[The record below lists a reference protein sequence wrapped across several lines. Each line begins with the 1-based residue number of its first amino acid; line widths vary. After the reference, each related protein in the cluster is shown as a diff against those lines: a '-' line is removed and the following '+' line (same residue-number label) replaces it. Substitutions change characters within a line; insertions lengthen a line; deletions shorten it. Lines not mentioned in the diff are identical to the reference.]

1 ARAAGPGHPR
11 GARGGDRGGRLQPAR
26 LCPARRRTRLLLQAL
41 RRLRPRRPALPARG
55 RRHDQADRAGRAQH
69 LVLPQMPEVT
79 EPRGTRLFRLAF
91 WAAALLAFVMAVL
104 PQPQLPTAPSD
115 KLLHVLA
122 FATLSLLGC
131 LAFPRVSLLKLAVAL
146 SAFGALIEVVQAIPG
161 LN

>member
-1 ARAAGPGHPR
+1 
-11 GARGGDRGGRLQPAR
+11 
-26 LCPARRRTRLLLQAL
+26 
-41 RRLRPRRPALPARG
+41 
-55 RRHDQADRAGRAQH
+55 
-69 LVLPQMPEVT
+69 MT

-161 LN
+161 LNRYSEAADWVADTAAIAVVLALVFLWRRYTKAS